1 MNPDP
6 EERRDYV
13 YNQLDEYGRLYM
25 NCLEL
30 FVHKLWC
37 RQKMLFRNNKIYEE
51 KLATI
56 SEVIG
61 ALTASDQIVAAN
73 KNESERLESTIH
85 KINEII
91 YIPPPLDRNGLS
103 LVNDL
108 LVKEATDNF
117 AKFHEPAN
125 YSGSLCDLPIEEGP
139 LNLNLSSCNQSK
151 GNRMTGVIK
160 GSSFP
165 LTTSTSTTTTNIPSA
180 AIPLTTNH
188 YHSLPNSNN
197 IPSQSLAP
205 TPVTLSSTS
214 TSSSIPSSSSSSS
227 STPSSVIKTN
237 TSSSSSHRQSHQHQQ
252 QHHQHHHQQQQQQQ
266 QHNHSH
272 HHQQKQYQS
281 NGTNTTNNGSINSDN
296 KCPSN
301 SKRKMENENESNNH
315 HLMRFKM
322 GRDFELHPEDESY
335 VEEQITADSYEIEED
350 EEDDEEEE
358 IEVDMSGNSIQSYLN
373 TREPIGASN
382 GNNNNKDLSHQ
393 RSSVLRRFRRPI
405 VDSEI
410 VKCCIQ
416 MGCRYLE
423 RQNANHMRKHYR
435 SWHNDIAYPK
445 NPYVKVDMTAEA
457 ITEHLEAW
465 MLQRKNRQQRVTIK
479 NSEVL

>member
-1 MNPDP
+1 MNLDP

-61 ALTASDQIVAAN
+61 ALTSSDQIVAAN

-85 KINEII
+85 KINQIV
-91 YIPPPLDRNGLS
+91 YIPPPLDRNGLA

-108 LVKEATDNF
+108 LVKETTDNF
-117 AKFHEPAN
+117 AKFNEPS
-125 YSGSLCDLPIEEGP
+125 YSGSLCELSTEEGP
-139 LNLNLSSCNQSK
+139 LNLNLSSCNQAK
-151 GNRMTGVIK
+151 TNRSAGVIK
-160 GSSFP
+160 GSSSSM
-165 LTTSTSTTTTNIPSA
+165 LT
-180 AIPLTTNH
+180 
-188 YHSLPNSNN
+188 NN
-197 IPSQSLAP
+197 IPSVSIPLA
-205 TPVTLSSTS
+205 TNQHSYSNQNS
-214 TSSSIPSSSSSSS
+214 TSSPSAAPV
-227 STPSSVIKTN
+227 T
-237 TSSSSSHRQSHQHQQ
+237 
-252 QHHQHHHQQQQQQQ
+252 
-266 QHNHSH
+266 
-272 HHQQKQYQS
+272 
-281 NGTNTTNNGSINSDN
+281 
-296 KCPSN
+296 
-301 SKRKMENENESNNH
+301 ENDMNNH

-322 GRDFELHPEDESY
+322 GRDLELHPEDDSY

-350 EEDDEEEE
+350 EDDDEEEE
-358 IEVDMSGNSIQSYLN
+358 IEVDLSGNSIQSYLN
-373 TREPIGASN
+373 NREPIGASV
-382 GNNNNKDLSHQ
+382 KDLSHQ

-465 MLQRKNRQQRVTIK
+465 MLQRKNRQQRATLK
-479 NSEVL
+479 NSETKMADKSRPSSTWIFMLQSQALKMSSQQSRQERMSCKKEVKCFTGHSWVILISWVLSYTKHYS

>member
-1 MNPDP
+1 MNLDP

-61 ALTASDQIVAAN
+61 ALTSSDQIVAAN

-85 KINEII
+85 KINQIV
-91 YIPPPLDRNGLS
+91 YIPPPLDRNGLA

-108 LVKEATDNF
+108 LVKETTDNF
-117 AKFHEPAN
+117 AKFNEPS
-125 YSGSLCDLPIEEGP
+125 YSGSLCELSTEEGP
-139 LNLNLSSCNQSK
+139 LNLNLSSCNQAK
-151 GNRMTGVIK
+151 TNRSAGVIK
-160 GSSFP
+160 GSSSSM
-165 LTTSTSTTTTNIPSA
+165 LT
-180 AIPLTTNH
+180 
-188 YHSLPNSNN
+188 NN
-197 IPSQSLAP
+197 IPSVSIPLATNQHSYSNQNSTSSP
-205 TPVTLSSTS
+205 SAAPVVSLSSSS
-214 TSSSIPSSSSSSS
+214 TSSST
-227 STPSSVIKTN
+227 TPSVIKTN
-237 TSSSSSHRQSHQHQQ
+237 TSSS
-252 QHHQHHHQQQQQQQ
+252 HHHHHHLHHHQ
-266 QHNHSH
+266 
-272 HHQQKQYQS
+272 S
-281 NGTNTTNNGSINSDN
+281 NGNDGSD
-296 KCPSN
+296 KCSSN
-301 SKRKMENENESNNH
+301 CKRKIETENDMNNH

-322 GRDFELHPEDESY
+322 GRDLELHPEDDSY

-350 EEDDEEEE
+350 EDDDEEEE
-358 IEVDMSGNSIQSYLN
+358 IEVDLSGNSIQSYLN
-373 TREPIGASN
+373 NREPIGASV
-382 GNNNNKDLSHQ
+382 KDLSHQ

-465 MLQRKNRQQRVTIK
+465 MLQRKNRQQRATLK